1 MKKIIMFIVA
11 GLTTVMA
18 LVYALWDVDFRE
30 LGQLLSGGDYRVVL
44 PILLLITLFY
54 WIKAVRWCLILRP
67 IGQYTRSEVTP
78 SMMIGFAGNN
88 VLPAHLGELIR
99 LVVFSRKFSRPVSS
113 VATTLLVE
121 RILDMAA
128 ILAWYATGMAAIGK
142 PPESLE
148 IGADIITL
156 LTVGFFITIAV
167 ILYKPNLVHAL
178 GNRFGSLLPDSAASG
193 LSDILHNI
201 VLAFSSLRSPRLAIM
216 MVTWSLLKWGLMAV
230 IIWLSL
236 VAYDTQVAPA
246 ITLVLMAVLAF
257 AAAVP
262 NAPGYIGAMQAAYV
276 FTLRPFGISEEIAFA
291 ASVLFL
297 VCQWLPVTLA
307 GAYYFITGG
316 LHVDEVRREGEG
328 AGGEGG
334 GGGSH

>member
-1 MKKIIMFIVA
+1 MKKVLV
-11 GLTTVMA
+11 LTVISLITILM
-18 LVYALWDVDFRE
+18 LVYALWDVDFHD
-30 LGQLLSGGDYRVVL
+30 LGRLLSGGDYRVVF
-44 PILLLITLFY
+44 PILLLLVMFY

-67 IGQYTRSEVTP
+67 IGQYTCSEVTP
-78 SMMIGFAGNN
+78 SMVIGFAGNN

-99 LVVFSRKFSRPVSS
+99 IVVFSRKYSQPISS

-128 ILAWYATGMAAIGK
+128 ILAWYAIGMVALGK

-148 IGADIITL
+148 IGAGIIMF
-156 LTVGFFITIAV
+156 LTVCFFLTIAV
-167 ILYKPNLVHAL
+167 ILYKPNLVHKL
-178 GNRFGSLLPDSAASG
+178 GNRLGALLPDSAATK
-193 LSDILHNI
+193 LSDILHNVI
-201 VLAFSSLRSPRLAIM
+201 LAFSSLRSPQLAIK
-216 MVTWSLLKWGLMAV
+216 MVVWSLVEWGVAAV
-230 IIWLSL
+230 MIWLSL
-236 VAYDTQVAPA
+236 VAYGAQVAPV
-246 ITLVLMAVLAF
+246 ITLILMAVLAF

-307 GAYYFITGG
+307 GAYFFIVGG
-316 LHVDEVRREGEG
+316 LHVDEVRREVELVEEEG
-328 AGGEGG
+328 NQ
-334 GGGSH
+334 